1 VENLLAGGGQSHRVR
16 VEFKRPIVGI
26 GAPVGFFLPQAARL
40 LETQAIIPPHADVAN
55 AVGAITSSVVVKRRV
70 EIVPD
75 EHGRYKIE
83 GLPDAPAFV
92 DLEEAQRH
100 AIEKLRLHVLAA
112 ARANGTREQRVEVGI
127 RDRVATI
134 SDGSSLFIGRV
145 VEAKLVGRPDLVW

>member
-1 VENLLAGGGQSHRVR
+1 
-16 VEFKRPIVGI
+16 
-26 GAPVGFFLPQAARL
+26 
-40 LETQAIIPPHADVAN
+40 
-55 AVGAITSSVVVKRRV
+55 VVKRQV

-83 GLPDAPAFV
+83 GLPDAPAFAEL
-92 DLEEAQRH
+92 DEAQRH
-100 AIEKLRLHVLAA
+100 AVEQLRLHVLAA
-112 ARANGTREQRVEVGI
+112 ARVNGTREQRVEVGI